1 MKSRKIREVDFAK
14 SGLSAGWCP
23 ISLSII
29 FNSCGW
35 AWEDYWG
42 TFTFSHGNPGNLA
55 LPLHFVKNL
64 VTNPE
69 GRFLTVS
76 TISDSS
82 PSTVSSFL
90 GV

>member
-23 ISLSII
+23 ISLSLVLIPVAGPWRI
-29 FNSCGW
+29 MG
-35 AWEDYWG
+35 A
-42 TFTFSHGNPGNLA
+42 FTFSHGNPENLA